1 MKSMLDDHMETMSM
15 TSIASEAPIEA
26 DKYDLQFDLDEE
38 EKILNKIK
46 GLSFYFKINLKA
58 YKS

>member
-1 MKSMLDDHMETMSM
+1 MLDDHMETMSM

-38 EKILNKIK
+38 DKILKKIK
-46 GLSFYFKINLKA
+46 GLSFYFKVNI
-58 YKS
+58 KSSP